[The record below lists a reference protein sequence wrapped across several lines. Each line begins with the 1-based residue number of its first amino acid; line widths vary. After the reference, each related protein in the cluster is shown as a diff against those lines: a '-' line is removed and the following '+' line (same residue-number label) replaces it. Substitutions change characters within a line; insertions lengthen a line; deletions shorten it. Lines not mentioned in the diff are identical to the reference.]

1 MPEDA
6 LALAEIM
13 EVLCPMADQ
22 SQSPASQIAY
32 ATMLY
37 AIMDAACGVRM
48 EEEFEL
54 VA

>member
-6 LALAEIM
+6 LAWSEIM
-13 EVLCPMADQ
+13 DVLCPMADQ
-22 SQSPASQIAY
+22 SQSPESQIAY

-37 AIMDAACGVRM
+37 AIMDAACGVRT
-48 EEEFEL
+48 EEELEV